1 MTPRAG
7 RRTVPRRRA
16 RRPAERR
23 PTPAARPGSAGR
35 CPSACPCLAR
45 VPSSLTPMTSPAPF
59 GRMLTAMATA
69 FTDDGA
75 VDLDG
80 TAAIAHHLVE
90 HGHDGVVVSG
100 TTGESPTCS
109 VAETADILRVVKD
122 AVGEKATVIAGVGSN
137 STGHSVELARQA
149 EKLGADA
156 LLLVTPYYSKP
167 GQDGLLHH
175 FQQVVQ

>member
-1 MTPRAG
+1 
-7 RRTVPRRRA
+7 
-16 RRPAERR
+16 
-23 PTPAARPGSAGR
+23 
-35 CPSACPCLAR
+35 
-45 VPSSLTPMTSPAPF
+45 MTSPAPF

-109 VAETADILRVVKD
+109 VAETGDILRVVKD
-122 AVGEKATVIAGVGSN
+122 AVGDRATIVAGVGSN
-137 STGHSVELARQA
+137 DTAHSVELAQQA

-156 LLLVTPYYSKP
+156 LLLVTPYYNKP
-167 GQDGLLHH
+167 GQAGLLHH
-175 FQQVVQ
+175 FQQVVSATGTPVILYDVPGRTGTQIGLDTYAAVKSDTVVAIKDAVGDYA